1 MAIDMLIKEA
11 EGLTDT
17 DMEKVCEYIHFLKYR
32 VKMQGTGNPSQGKK
46 RTAGGLEG
54 PLVMSDDFDEPLDC
68 FEEYM

>member
-32 VKMQGTGNPSQGKK
+32 VQMGRIEGNKPVKK
-46 RTAGGLEG
+46 EQLEG
-54 PLVMSDDFDEPLDC
+54 LKALL
-68 FEEYM
+68 